1 MKKLEPKS
9 VAEIFTFYREENNGK
24 EPSEWEQVT
33 IFDKQGYGIIS
44 VDGYFG
50 AINRNGEIVIPLE
63 YDNLIDFA
71 ELESNIIL
79 ANKGEL
85 WGYINWRNE
94 VIIPFQYSYA
104 SVFQNGEAKVC
115 KDGNYYIINEQNL
128 IIKEIDGLDKI
139 L

>member
-1 MKKLEPKS
+1 MYK
-9 VAEIFTFYREENNGK
+9 R
-24 EPSEWEQVT
+24 Q
-33 IFDKQGYGIIS
+33 
-44 VDGYFG
+44 
-50 AINRNGEIVIPLE
+50 

-85 WGYINWRNE
+85 WGYINWLNE

-104 SVFQNGEAKVC
+104 SVFQNGEAKVR

>member
-50 AINRNGEIVIPLE
+50 AINSNGEIVIPLE

-104 SVFQNGEAKVC
+104 SYLV
-115 KDGNYYIINEQNL
+115 YILLTNTYTP
-128 IIKEIDGLDKI
+128 
-139 L
+139 